1 MKQKNEIELE
11 EEQRVRLLNAFQQIL
26 TYDDREKVIE
36 FCEATLSAGP
46 EFFRRKD

>member
-11 EEQRVRLLNAFQQIL
+11 KEQRVRLMNAFSRIL
-26 TYDDREKVIE
+26 TYDDREKVID
-36 FCEATLSAGP
+36 FCEKTLSAGP